1 MERSPPHRGIFR
13 NRKGYSALIAT
24 IIMVLVVM
32 FLFYNVYMSMMSRD
46 TDLQNII
53 SRSQQLDAD
62 RNAEILTILNPATTG
77 GGGFPIVVT
86 CTLVNSGSVPIQ
98 VVRLWL
104 KDLNSMSNLPAVTIS
119 LMNQNVVL
127 QPGAS
132 ALRSF
137 QVSMSGAFP
146 SDTFALTLV
155 SSRGNSLT
163 RRING

>member
-1 MERSPPHRGIFR
+1 MIR
-13 NRKGYSALIAT
+13 NRRGYSALLAT

-32 FLFYNVYMSMMSRD
+32 FLFYNVYMFMLNRD

-62 RNAEILTILNPATTG
+62 RSAEILTILNPTITG
-77 GGGFPIVVT
+77 GNGLPIIVA
-86 CTLVNSGSVPIQ
+86 CTLVNNGSVPIQ

-104 KDLNSMSNLPAVTIS
+104 KDLNPISNLPAVTAS
-119 LMNQNVVL
+119 LMTQNVVL

-132 ALRSF
+132 TLRSF
-137 QVSMSGAFP
+137 QVTLPGAFA

-155 SSRGNSLT
+155 SSRGNSFT
-163 RRING
+163 TRING

>member
-1 MERSPPHRGIFR
+1 MIR
-13 NRKGYSALIAT
+13 NRRGYSALLAT

-32 FLFYNVYMSMMSRD
+32 FLFYNVYMFMLNRD

-62 RNAEILTILNPATTG
+62 RSAEILTILNPTITG
-77 GGGFPIVVT
+77 GNGLPIIVA
-86 CTLVNSGSVPIQ
+86 CTLVNNGSVPIQ

-104 KDLNSMSNLPAVTIS
+104 KDLNPISNLPAVTAS
-119 LMNQNVVL
+119 LMTQNVVL

-132 ALRSF
+132 TLRSF
-137 QVSMSGAFP
+137 QVTLPGAFA

-155 SSRGNSLT
+155 SSRGNSVT
-163 RRING
+163 TRING

>member
-1 MERSPPHRGIFR
+1 
-13 NRKGYSALIAT
+13 
-24 IIMVLVVM
+24 MVLVVM
-32 FLFYNVYMSMMSRD
+32 FLFYNVYMFILGRD
-46 TDLQNII
+46 TDLQNVI

-62 RNAEILTILNPATTG
+62 RNAETLTILNPAITG
-77 GGGFPIVVT
+77 GIGFPLVIN
-86 CTLVNSGSVPIQ
+86 CTLVNTGSVPIQ

-104 KDLNSMSNLPAVTIS
+104 KDLNPMSNLPVVTVS

-132 ALRSF
+132 TLRSF
-137 QVSMSGAFP
+137 QVNLPGAFA

>member
-1 MERSPPHRGIFR
+1 MARSLRRKSIIR
-13 NRKGYSALIAT
+13 NRRGYSALIAT

-32 FLFYNVYMSMMSRD
+32 FLFYNVYLFMMNRD
-46 TDLQNII
+46 TDLQNVI

-62 RNAEILTILNPATTG
+62 RNAETLTILNTATSG
-77 GGGFPIVVT
+77 GSGFPVVVT
-86 CTLVNSGSVPIQ
+86 CTLVNSGSVPVQ

-132 ALRSF
+132 TLRSF
-137 QVSMSGAFP
+137 QVSMPGAFS

>member
-1 MERSPPHRGIFR
+1 MERSPRRRSIFR
-13 NRKGYSALIAT
+13 NRKGYSALMAT

-46 TDLQNII
+46 TDLQNVI

-62 RNAEILTILNPATTG
+62 RDAETLTILNPATTG

-119 LMNQNVVL
+119 LINQNVVL

-132 ALRSF
+132 SLRSF
-137 QVSMSGAFP
+137 QVSMPGAFS